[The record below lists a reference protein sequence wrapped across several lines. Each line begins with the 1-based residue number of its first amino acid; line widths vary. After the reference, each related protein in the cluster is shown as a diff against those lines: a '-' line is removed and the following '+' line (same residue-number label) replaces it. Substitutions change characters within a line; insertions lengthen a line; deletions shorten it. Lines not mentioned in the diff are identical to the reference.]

1 MVASCTALNQVH
13 RLWSAGTR
21 WLTLEYCSRL
31 LLQRGPKGSSRPQLF
46 LRTSPRGPRAA
57 HVRQFRHRGLLHAC
71 VHMYPPSVAVCNI
84 NIHLAQERCR
94 EMSTGLSRV
103 LSRVC
108 VQAGAS
114 FPVCSSLQ
122 KSVVACCYPWTGCPC
137 HTHIPLSSSQV
148 WLWCVGKSGCCTWEA
163 SGAGPECLVVM
174 WATRWV
180 LEGGTWF
187 QSPLESPTCRPIFCG
202 AGRGGG

>member
-84 NIHLAQERCR
+84 NIHLAQERCPLV
-94 EMSTGLSRV
+94 SAGYSVGFVCTQVLLSQFAAVYKNRSFHVVIHGQVALAVTVPNTTFPYRAARFACGVWAKAGVAPGRRLV
-103 LSRVC
+103 L
-108 VQAGAS
+108 A
-114 FPVCSSLQ
+114 LN
-122 KSVVACCYPWTGCPC
+122 
-137 HTHIPLSSSQV
+137 V
-148 WLWCVGKSGCCTWEA
+148 WL
-163 SGAGPECLVVM
+163 
-174 WATRWV
+174 
-180 LEGGTWF
+180 
-187 QSPLESPTCRPIFCG
+187 
-202 AGRGGG
+202 